1 MLQLAHALLFLHSHD
16 IMHRDLKPDNILI
29 DEQTHELKLSDFG
42 SAKKLV
48 PGRPSVTY
56 ACSRFYR
63 APELILDRNLY
74 GVAVDIWSYGCIVAE
89 LALGSPL
96 FVGENNPTQLV
107 EIVSVLGSITQADVD
122 VMHTVPGDKLSVNI
136 PHCAQ
141 KPWPQ
146 ALTLKLWDGR
156 TVQTS
161 FGADYESLLNGL
173 LQWSPIKRYSSQQ
186 ILAQPFFDAIKSP
199 SFDPALAPWLFK

>member
-29 DEQTHELKLSDFG
+29 DAQTHELKLADFG

-74 GVAVDIWSYGCIVAE
+74 GVAVDIWSYG
-89 LALGSPL
+89 ALLQSWP
-96 FVGENNPTQLV
+96 
-107 EIVSVLGSITQADVD
+107 SVLHCSLGRT
-122 VMHTVPGDKLSVNI
+122 T
-136 PHCAQ
+136 PHSLWKSCLCLAQ
-141 KPWPQ
+141 SPR
-146 ALTLKLWDGR
+146 LTLMR
-156 TVQTS
+156 CTQCRAMS
-161 FGADYESLLNGL
+161 C
-173 LQWSPIKRYSSQQ
+173 Q
-186 ILAQPFFDAIKSP
+186 
-199 SFDPALAPWLFK
+199 